1 MDNPF
6 KDEASAFRLV
16 FLTLAAFAVI
26 VLAGVLINGWA
37 ALVAWLVLTGVVV
50 GAFLV
55 RRGSGPPPRQHVPH
69 TGPAAERR
77 VLVVVDE
84 TVDGELLAAHVRPH
98 LGGVAD
104 RVLVVAP
111 ALTSHGHRWT
121 DDTDADRGAA
131 EQRLHQTVAALG
143 RAGITAEGSV
153 GAPEPLQATED
164 AINVFGADQI
174 VVVTHSRTSENW
186 AEKGFVE
193 GVRERFD
200 VPVDHIVAST
210 GPGTAG

>member
-84 TVDGELLAAHVRPH
+84 TVAALQALAAAIRGRRGERLVGVTGSVAKTTTKNFLKLGYDRP
-98 LGGVAD
+98 LPVALI
-104 RVLVVAP
+104 RRLARRQLEAVQA
-111 ALTSHGHRWT
+111 RT
-121 DDTDADRGAA
+121 DD
-131 EQRLHQTVAALG
+131 
-143 RAGITAEGSV
+143 
-153 GAPEPLQATED
+153 
-164 AINVFGADQI
+164 
-174 VVVTHSRTSENW
+174 
-186 AEKGFVE
+186 GFW
-193 GVRERFD
+193 
-200 VPVDHIVAST
+200 
-210 GPGTAG
+210 

>member
-37 ALVAWLVLTGVVV
+37 ALVAWLVLTGVAI
-50 GAFLV
+50 GYYLV
-55 RRGSGPPPRQHVPH
+55 QRGSGPPPRQHVPH
-69 TGPAAERR
+69 TGPAAARR
-77 VLVVVDE
+77 ILVVVDE
-84 TVDGELLAAHVRPH
+84 TIAGDVLAAHVRPH
-98 LGGVAD
+98 LRGSSDD

-121 DDTDADRGAA
+121 DDTDADRTAA
-131 EQRLHQTVAALG
+131 ERRVQETVDALG

-153 GAPEPLQATED
+153 GSPEPLEATED
-164 AINVFGADQI
+164 AIHVFGADQI
-174 VVVTHSRTSENW
+174 VVVTHARTSENW
-186 AEKGFVE
+186 AEKGFVDAL
-193 GVRERFD
+193 RERFD
-200 VPVDHIVAST
+200 VPVDHVLAAEPDAT
-210 GPGTAG
+210 